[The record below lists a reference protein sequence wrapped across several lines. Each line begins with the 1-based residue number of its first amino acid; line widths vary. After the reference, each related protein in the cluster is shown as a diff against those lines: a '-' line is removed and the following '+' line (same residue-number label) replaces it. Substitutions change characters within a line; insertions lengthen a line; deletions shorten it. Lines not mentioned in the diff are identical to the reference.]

1 MPTPTDADI
10 ETAIRENA
18 ASGVAKAT
26 TDVGSVN
33 AHPLRDQIEADR
45 YLRSKSAASSRRR
58 GLRLSTMVPPG
69 PD

>member
-10 ETAIRENA
+10 DAALRENA

-26 TDVGSVN
+26 TDVGSVE
-33 AHPLRDQIEADR
+33 AHPLPDQIAADR
-45 YLRSKSAASSRRR
+45 YLRSKTAASSPRR
-58 GLRLSTMVPPG
+58 GLRLSTFVPPG